1 MGYKLQTNLKLN
13 IDLQN
18 ERAKTTINK
27 SSFSYSETISEALI
41 LTARKRN
48 VE

>member
-1 MGYKLQTNLKLN
+1 MGHKLQTNLKLN
-13 IDLQN
+13 NDLQN
-18 ERAKTTINK
+18 ERAKTTIDK
-27 SSFSYSETISEALI
+27 CKFSYNETISEAPI